1 MRKVRFGTHLYDL
14 VDHENVNPSY
24 FQATVYKGTS
34 SVDEI
39 AEATKTAPAIYIYN
53 DDELVA
59 QYEGY
64 TTPVAFSLGYDDN
77 NDAIV
82 SIEMNNTNVLGQIA
96 NIQATVNQHSEEIA
110 SIDAGVS
117 DLAEEQATQAEYIGS
132 IDAGIADLADEVA
145 ELEET
150 QMSQDAAIEDLAAGM
165 AEMMEG

>member
-1 MRKVRFGTHLYDL
+1 MRKVKFGTHLYDL

-24 FQATVYKGTS
+24 FQATVYKNTS

-39 AEATKTAPAIYIYN
+39 AEAAKTAPAIYIYN

-82 SIEMNNTNVLGQIA
+82 SIEMNNTNILGQIA
-96 NIQATVNQHSEEIA
+96 DIQASVNQHSEEIA
-110 SIDAGVS
+110 SIDAGVA
-117 DLAEEQATQAEYIGS
+117 DLAEEVDT
-132 IDAGIADLADEVA
+132 LN
-145 ELEET
+145 ET
-150 QMSQDAAIEDLAAGM
+150 QLSQDAAIEDLAEGI